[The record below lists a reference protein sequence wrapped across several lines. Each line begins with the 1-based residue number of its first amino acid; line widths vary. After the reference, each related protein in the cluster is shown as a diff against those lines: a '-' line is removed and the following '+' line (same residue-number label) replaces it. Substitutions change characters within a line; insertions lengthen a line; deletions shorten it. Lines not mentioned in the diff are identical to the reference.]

1 VVVKLAREVITS
13 IRPTR
18 MELLKLRKRRVLAEK
33 GHDLLEEKRDALVME
48 FFKLIEARRTLK
60 KELEEKIKRAYE
72 SLIEAQMIMGFSGLE
87 SASYSVTE
95 MADVTVD
102 TKNIMGANVPIIEET
117 PLREGK
123 ERGYGYAGTSVKLD
137 EAASYFEE
145 VLKHVLKLAEKD
157 GAISMLAQEIEKTK
171 RRVNALENVFIP
183 KLSATQNYIEMH
195 LEEMEREDFFRRKRI
210 KALLEAVA

>member
-1 VVVKLAREVITS
+1 MVKLAREIITS

-48 FFKLIEARRTLK
+48 FFKFIEMRRELK

-72 SLIEAQMIMGFSGLE
+72 SLIEAQMIMGRSGVE
-87 SASYSVTE
+87 GASYSVAE
-95 MADVTVD
+95 MADVAVD
-102 TKNIMGANVPIIEET
+102 TKNIMGANIPIIEEM
-117 PLREGK
+117 PLQEGR

-137 EAASYFEE
+137 EAASCFEE
-145 VLKHVLKLAEKD
+145 VLKHIFKLAEND
-157 GAISMLAQEIEKTK
+157 GAIRMLAHEVEKTK

-183 KLSATQNYIEMH
+183 QLSATQNYIEMH
-195 LEEMEREDFFRRKRI
+195 LEELEREDFFRRKRI
-210 KALLEAVA
+210 KALLEEM